1 MEAKTI
7 DKIIFDINGEEYEL
21 SGGGGGQ
28 PDHNSVGTEEIK
40 DGAVEMEDLNADVKN
55 KMTNRYDAQGE
66 GIVLG
71 GIVADTQSG
80 GQGGFP
86 NEMEEEEGD

>member
-1 MEAKTI
+1 
-7 DKIIFDINGEEYEL
+7 
-21 SGGGGGQ
+21 
-28 PDHNSVGTEEIK
+28 VK
-40 DGAVEMEDLNADVKN
+40 D

>member
-1 MEAKTI
+1 MEEIKRLIIEI
-7 DKIIFDINGEEYEL
+7 DGEEYEMTA
-21 SGGGGGQ
+21 GGGQ
-28 PDHNSVGTEEIK
+28 PGHDSVGTEEIK
-40 DGAVEMEDLNADVKN
+40 DGSVEMEDLNADVKN

>member
-1 MEAKTI
+1 MEEIKRLIIEI
-7 DKIIFDINGEEYEL
+7 DGEGYEMTA
-21 SGGGGGQ
+21 GGGQ
-28 PDHNSVGTEEIK
+28 PGHNSVGTEEIK
-40 DGAVEMEDLNADVKN
+40 DGSVEMEDLNADVKN
-55 KMTNRYDAQGE
+55 KMTIRYDAQCE